1 MSKKAEKYHR
11 ILSAAIEIIS
21 EKGIEKTSISDIVKA
36 SGVAQGTFYLYFSS
50 KSALI
55 PAIAEELLEKTLQR
69 IQEKV
74 EEQNATIKEV
84 IEIMIREHFELTK
97 QNQRVITLCYAGL
110 AFEYSF
116 ERWDEIYAPYYQ
128 WFEEKLQIAKTNNE
142 VRQNLQLKRTVKML
156 TGVIEDAAERY
167 YLARDHSESLEE
179 QKQELAIF
187 IYNAL
192 GIDC

>member
-1 MSKKAEKYHR
+1 MSKKAEKYNR

-21 EKGIEKTSISDIVKA
+21 EKGIDKTSISDIVRA

-55 PAIAEELLEKTLQR
+55 PAIAEELLDHTLQS

-74 EEQNATIKEV
+74 DKQNTTIKEV

-97 QNQRVITLCYAGL
+97 KNQRVITLCYAGL

-116 ERWDEIYAPYYQ
+116 ERWEEIYTPYYQ
-128 WFEEKLQIAKTNNE
+128 WFESKLQIAKDHNE
-142 VRQNLQLKRTVKML
+142 VRKSLPLKSTVKMI

-167 YLARDHSESLEE
+167 YLAYDQSETLEE
-179 QKQELAIF
+179 QKQELATFIF
-187 IYNAL
+187 SAI
-192 GIDC
+192 GIDS